1 MVYAQLRMGSANVLE
16 AQLSNSRA
24 LSIFLTAR
32 DTFCWR
38 KYLNFELFPASLKLL
53 NYNLLYRFSTT
64 IMPIFDQNVHLLYL
78 GDFLTI
84 GLWRGNKK
92 NILGVVFWMPIRLEQ

>member
-1 MVYAQLRMGSANVLE
+1 MRMGSANVFE